1 MEFAEQ
7 PSGFR
12 KNSDF
17 DLYYYVHEDKFDVDE
32 SRKHAIVI
40 GNVRGQ
46 ERKFTL
52 QEFVWLCSHCKRIY
66 TNSFHGVC
74 FGTMFN
80 KKLVIDKRRRNIRIE
95 QLFHLLGIHLSDDG
109 SILDYDT
116 VEKNIIHERENGKKY
131 LDQVFKMVESKQER
145 YAVYSKQS
153 VVRELSSSGG
163 FCGTLAE
170 KTLNNGGIVYGAAY
184 IDGFKHVRTVRV
196 DNISDY
202 FKLVSKSK
210 YSFCQ
215 DCDFN
220 LVKNDLESGR
230 KVLFTGCPCQVKK
243 LKSFLGKDYE
253 NLTTLDLFCYG
264 YSEPKV
270 LEDFISEIEK
280 EVGSEVESLDMRKS
294 HKHLCSVTFK
304 NGTCME
310 YNNVFSKF
318 ISKDNLMPMCM
329 TCNMHKG
336 NNASDITVGD
346 FWDWKMEIHPPEF
359 NPGNGTNIVVPN
371 TDVGKKQFHE
381 ISDRL
386 AKIDLNWFN
395 SEIPPKMDRRS
406 LDSNTISVIN

>member
-80 KKLVIDKRRRNIRIE
+80 KKLVIDKRRRNVRIE

-116 VEKNIIHERENGKKY
+116 VEKNIIHERENGRKY

-145 YAVYSKQS
+145 YAVYSKQP

-170 KTLNNGGIVYGAAY
+170 KTLNDGGVVYGAAY
-184 IDGFKHVRTVRV
+184 IDGFTHVKTVRV
-196 DNISDY
+196 DNLPDY
-202 FKLVSKSK
+202 FKLIAKSK
-210 YSFCQ
+210 YSYCQ
-215 DCDFN
+215 DCDFS
-220 LVKNDLESGR
+220 LVKKDLKNGK
-230 KVLFTGCPCQVKK
+230 KVLFTGCPCQVKR
-243 LKSFLGKDYE
+243 LKEFLGKDHD

-270 LEDFISEIEK
+270 LEKFISELEK
-280 EVGSEVESLDMRKS
+280 DTGSEVVSLDMRKN
-294 HKHLCSVTFK
+294 HKHLCQVTFK
-304 NGTCME
+304 DGTSKEC
-310 YNNVFSKF
+310 NNVFSKF
-318 ISKDNLMPMCM
+318 ICKDNLMQMCRE
-329 TCNMHKG
+329 CDMHKG
-336 NNASDITVGD
+336 NNVSDITVGD
-346 FWDWKMEIHPPEF
+346 FWGWNMEIHPPEF
-359 NPGNGTNIVVPN
+359 SPKNGTNIVVLN
-371 TDVGKKQFHE
+371 TDAGKREFHG
-381 ISDRL
+381 ISDRI

-395 SEIPPKMDRRS
+395 PEVP
-406 LDSNTISVIN
+406 